1 MDKVNISPSQVDYA
15 EAREIMRMASCALR
29 LSFNMIA
36 NIPIGNHSFF
46 SKKSDFDDFIE
57 HCDSVQR
64 VLYNAYDS
72 YNKCIEQ
79 LKTDLPKNAAN
90 PAEKSS

>member
-36 NIPIGNHSFF
+36 NIPIGNGSFF
-46 SKKSDFDDFIE
+46 IKKSDFDEFIE
-57 HCDSVQR
+57 HCDNVQR

-79 LKTDLPKNAAN
+79 LKTDLPKNVAN
-90 PAEKSS
+90 PAAKSS